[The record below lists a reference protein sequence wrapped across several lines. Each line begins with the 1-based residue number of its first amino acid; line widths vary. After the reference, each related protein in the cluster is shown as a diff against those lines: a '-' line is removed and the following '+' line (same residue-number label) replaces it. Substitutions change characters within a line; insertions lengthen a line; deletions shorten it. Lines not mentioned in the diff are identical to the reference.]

1 MTMKIEFNGIDEL
14 IKELET
20 IGQDVEKIKK
30 EALIAGAELLKE
42 RARDAVYSYGLRKRS
57 GKAPEYID
65 RTNPKNDEIFVG
77 NTKDGFYL
85 YFHEIGYW
93 HVKGKRFIPPKP
105 FMSVT
110 YQRSVNAILNEYKKV
125 FQRGLKM
132 Q

>member
-1 MTMKIEFNGIDEL
+1 MIEFNGIDEL
-14 IKELET
+14 IKELEA
-20 IGQDVEKIKK
+20 IEVDVPKLKK
-30 EALIAGAELLKE
+30 EALIAGADLLKE
-42 RARDAVYSYGLRKRS
+42 RTKESVYSYGLQKRS

>member
-1 MTMKIEFNGIDEL
+1 MIEFNGIDEL
-14 IKELET
+14 IKELEA
-20 IGQDVEKIKK
+20 IEADVPKLKK
-30 EALIAGAELLKE
+30 EALIAGADLLKE
-42 RARDAVYSYGLRKRS
+42 RTKESVYSYGLQKRS